1 MPEAS
6 ERKVKMALNQE
17 QLVRYQRNIVIPA
30 IGNKGQNKLLNS
42 KVLIVGTGGLGSS
55 CAYYLAAAGI
65 GKIGLVDFDLVELDN
80 LQRQILHATS
90 DIGKTKVESA
100 KAKLSNLNPEIEIIT
115 HKVKLSS
122 ENILDIVAGYDLL
135 VECSDNFST
144 KYLLNDTSILT
155 KKPLFYAAV
164 LRFEGQAM
172 TIIPKKSACYRCLFP
187 KPPSEDEFI
196 SPKDAGI
203 LGAVAG
209 IIGLVQATEVLKYIL
224 NIGELLTDKLLTF
237 DSLAT
242 TFKKIKV
249 KANPKCPVCGTSK
262 YKDCKYT

>member
-1 MPEAS
+1 
-6 ERKVKMALNQE
+6 MALSQE
-17 QLVRYQRNIVIPA
+17 QLTRYQRNIVIPA
-30 IGNKGQNKLLNS
+30 IGDKGQEKLLSS

-80 LQRQILHATS
+80 LQRQILHATR
-90 DIGKTKVESA
+90 DIGKSKVTSA
-100 KAKLSNLNPEIEIIT
+100 KDKLNNLNPEIEIVP

-122 ENILDIVAGYDLL
+122 ENILDIVKDYCLL
-135 VECSDNFST
+135 VECSDNFLT

-172 TIIPKKSACYRCLFP
+172 TILPGETACYRCLFP

-209 IIGLVQATEVLKYIL
+209 TIGLIQANEVLKYIL
-224 NIGELLTDKLLTF
+224 NIGELLTNKLLTF
-237 DSLAT
+237 DSLTT
-242 TFKKIKV
+242 TFKKVKA
-249 KANPKCPVCGTSK
+249 KANPNCPVCGNNPTIRGITSNE
-262 YKDCKYT
+262 

>member
-1 MPEAS
+1 
-6 ERKVKMALNQE
+6 MALSQE
-17 QLVRYQRNIVIPA
+17 QLTRYRRNITIPA
-30 IGNKGQNKLLNS
+30 IGSKGQEKLLNS
-42 KVLIVGTGGLGSS
+42 KVLIIGTGGLGSS

-80 LQRQILHATS
+80 LQRQILHATR
-90 DIGKTKVESA
+90 DIGKSKVISA
-100 KAKLSNLNPEIEIIT
+100 KDKLNNLNPEIEIT
-115 HKVKLSS
+115 PHKVKLSS
-122 ENILDIVAGYDLL
+122 ENILDIVKDYLLL
-135 VECSDNFST
+135 VECSDNFLT
-144 KYLLNDTSILT
+144 KYLLNDTAILT

-172 TIIPKKSACYRCLFP
+172 TILPRQTACYRCLFP
-187 KPPSEDEFI
+187 KPPSENEFI

-209 IIGLVQATEVLKYIL
+209 TIGLVQANEVLKYIL
-224 NIGELLTDKLLTF
+224 NIGELLTNKLLTF

-249 KANPKCPVCGTSK
+249 QPNPSCPVCGQNPTIREITGSK
-262 YKDCKYT
+262 